1 MANVNENYK
10 IMFTTYPDLLNIT
23 QLKEMLDIGITLA
36 YRLVRSNTIKALKVG
51 RQYKIPKK
59 NVINYLTNQDDT
71 N

>member
-23 QLKEMLDIGITLA
+23 QLKEMLGIGITLA
-36 YRLVRSNTIKALKVG
+36 YRLVRSNTIKGLKVG

-59 NVINYLTNQDDT
+59 NVISYLTNQDDT

>member
-23 QLKEMLDIGITLA
+23 QLKEMLGIGITLA
-36 YRLVRSNTIKALKVG
+36 YRLVRSNTIKGLKVG